1 VNPSPDADSV
11 VRVTDSLSSTLPDWI
26 AAVASTLAFA
36 AAGLAI
42 YPAWRAFRLEQKRDD
57 RAEVETFSVWWA
69 SHPRP
74 GVSGKKDWGLIV
86 SNSGHRVLWNIDIG
100 IVSRSRPKP
109 ASVQMLPPGRYFM
122 HSNETSWDFV
132 TEISSDS
139 QEYSP
144 ITDAKTHKVTGYSL
158 TDSSG
163 TRWSWEPA
171 SGIRR
176 SR

>member
-1 VNPSPDADSV
+1 MSADAASV

-86 SNSGHRVLWNIDIG
+86 SNSGHRVLWNIDLG
-100 IVSRSRPKP
+100 IVSRSKAKP

-122 HSNETSWDFV
+122 HSNETSWDFL

-144 ITDAKTHKVTGYSL
+144 ITEAKTHKVTGYSL

-163 TRWSWEPA
+163 TRWAWEPA
-171 SGIRR
+171 AGIRR
-176 SR
+176 AR